1 MLSAQDYSAF
11 GSGRGLNG
19 PTVVFLILFIKSIK
33 QSLPHILIHENVMNF
48 PIDVIIDLL
57 AGAKLI
63 CVLVVTFISQLFQ
76 HSKISVQ
83 IYFQLCS

>member
-1 MLSAQDYSAF
+1 MF

-33 QSLPHILIHENVMNF
+33 QSLPHMLIHENVMNF

-57 AGAKLI
+57 SGAEPI
-63 CVLVVTFISQLFQ
+63 YVTMWCL
-76 HSKISVQ
+76 
-83 IYFQLCS
+83 